1 MRTNIISFVLGSEN
15 RKKIVKMI
23 FEYPK
28 RQWSCS
34 ALEELTKI
42 PHATVFRTLKG
53 LKDFNILKSVKINRK
68 DIVYELVTDSPLTQ
82 ELKRII
88 NIEKI
93 TAKKI
98 ANRFIDRIKSK
109 QIHAAILY
117 GSSITGNIKPESDI
131 DILIVLN
138 KHDKLLERKIL
149 DIAAELSSKLNKTL
163 SVTIMD
169 LKEIN
174 KEKDSQFIKSVK
186 LNMEIL
192 YGKKPF

>member
-1 MRTNIISFVLGSEN
+1 MRTNIISFVLSSEN
-15 RKKIVKMI
+15 RKAIVKTI

-68 DIVYELVTDSPLTQ
+68 DIIYELVNDSPIAQ
-82 ELKRII
+82 ELKRTLD
-88 NIEKI
+88 IEKI

-98 ANRFIDRIKSK
+98 ANIFIGNIKSK
-109 QIHAAILY
+109 KITSAILY
-117 GSSITGNIKPESDI
+117 GSSISGDIKPESDI
-131 DILIVLN
+131 DILVILN
-138 KHDKLLERKIL
+138 KHDKPLEKEIQ
-149 DIAAELSSKLNKTL
+149 DIAAELSSKLNKTI

-169 LKEIN
+169 IEEIN
-174 KEKDSQFIKSVK
+174 KEKDKQFIKSVK
-186 LNMEIL
+186 SNMEIL
-192 YGKKPF
+192 YGKTPF

>member
-1 MRTNIISFVLGSEN
+1 MRTNIISFVLSSEN
-15 RKKIVKMI
+15 RRTIVKTI

-53 LKDFNILKSVKINRK
+53 LKYFSILKSVKINRK
-68 DIVYELVTDSPLTQ
+68 DILYELVSDSPIAQ
-82 ELKRII
+82 ELKRTLD
-88 NIEKI
+88 IEKI

-98 ANRFIDRIKSK
+98 ANRFVDKIKSK
-109 QIHAAILY
+109 KIISAVLY
-117 GSSITGNIKPESDI
+117 GSSISGDIKPESDI
-131 DILIVLN
+131 DILIILN
-138 KHDKLLERKIL
+138 KHDKPLEKEIL

-169 LKEIN
+169 IEEIN
-174 KEKDSQFIKSVK
+174 KEKDSQFIKSIK
-186 LNMEIL
+186 SNMEML

>member
-1 MRTNIISFVLGSEN
+1 MRTNIISFVLSSEN
-15 RKKIVKMI
+15 RKRIVKTI

-34 ALEELTKI
+34 ALEELTRI

-68 DIVYELVTDSPLTQ
+68 DILYELVSDSPIAQ
-82 ELKRII
+82 ELKRTLD
-88 NIEKI
+88 IEKI

-98 ANRFIDRIKSK
+98 ANRFVDKIKPKKIIS
-109 QIHAAILY
+109 AILY
-117 GSSITGNIKPESDI
+117 GSSISGDIKPESDI
-131 DILIVLN
+131 DILIILN
-138 KHDKLLERKIL
+138 KHDKPLEKEIL

-169 LKEIN
+169 IEEVN
-174 KEKDSQFIKSVK
+174 KEKDSQFIKSIK
-186 LNMEIL
+186 SNMEML
-192 YGKKPF
+192 YGKTPF

>member
-1 MRTNIISFVLGSEN
+1 MRTNIISFVLTSEN
-15 RKKIVKMI
+15 RKKIVKTI

-42 PHATVFRTLKG
+42 PHATVFRALEG

-68 DIVYELVTDSPLTQ
+68 DILYELVNDSPMVK
-82 ELKRII
+82 ELERMI
-88 NIEKI
+88 NIERI
-93 TAKKI
+93 TAKSI
-98 ANRFIDRIKSK
+98 ANRFIDKIKSK
-109 QIHAAILY
+109 QVLSALLY
-117 GSSITGNIKPESDI
+117 GSSITGDIKPESDI

-138 KHDKLLERKIL
+138 KHDKLLEKEIF
-149 DIAAELSSKLNKTL
+149 DVAAELSSKLNKTL
-163 SVTIMD
+163 AVTIMD

-186 LNMEIL
+186 SNMEML
-192 YGKKPF
+192 YGKSPF

>member
-1 MRTNIISFVLGSEN
+1 MRTDIISFVLSSEN
-15 RKKIVKMI
+15 RKRIVKTI

-53 LKDFNILKSVKINRK
+53 LKEFNILKSVKINRK
-68 DIVYELVTDSPLTQ
+68 DMLYELVRDSPMAQ
-82 ELKRII
+82 ELKRILD
-88 NIEKI
+88 IEKI

-98 ANRFIDRIKSK
+98 ADKFIDEIKSK
-109 QIHAAILY
+109 QVLSAVLY
-117 GSSITGNIKPESDI
+117 GSSISGDIKPESDI

-138 KHDKLLERKIL
+138 KHDKPLEKEIL
-149 DIAAELSSKLNKTL
+149 DIAAELSTKMNKTL
-163 SVTIMD
+163 AVTIMD

-186 LNMEIL
+186 SNMGVL
-192 YGKKPF
+192 YGKSPF

>member
-1 MRTNIISFVLGSEN
+1 MRTNIISFVLSSEN
-15 RKKIVKMI
+15 RKTIVKTI

-68 DIVYELVTDSPLTQ
+68 DILYELVNDSPIAK
-82 ELKRII
+82 ELKRTLD
-88 NIEKI
+88 IEKI

-98 ANRFIDRIKSK
+98 ANIFIGNIKSK
-109 QIHAAILY
+109 KIISAILY
-117 GSSITGNIKPESDI
+117 GSSISGDIKPESDI
-131 DILIVLN
+131 DILVILN
-138 KHDKLLERKIL
+138 KHDNPLEKEIQ
-149 DIAAELSSKLNKTL
+149 DIAGELSSKLNKTL

-169 LKEIN
+169 IEEIN
-174 KEKDSQFIKSVK
+174 KEKDKQFIKSVK
-186 LNMEIL
+186 SNMEIL
-192 YGKKPF
+192 YGKTPF

>member
-1 MRTNIISFVLGSEN
+1 MRTDIISFVLSSEN
-15 RKKIVKMI
+15 RKRIVKTI

-53 LKDFNILKSVKINRK
+53 MKEFNILKSVKINRK
-68 DIVYELVTDSPLTQ
+68 DMLYELVRDSPMAQ
-82 ELKRII
+82 ELKRILD
-88 NIEKI
+88 IEKI

-98 ANRFIDRIKSK
+98 ADKFIDEIKSK
-109 QIHAAILY
+109 QVLSAVLY
-117 GSSITGNIKPESDI
+117 GSSISGDIKPESDI

-138 KHDKLLERKIL
+138 KHDKPLEKEIL
-149 DIAAELSSKLNKTL
+149 DIAAELSTKMNKTL
-163 SVTIMD
+163 AVTIMD

-186 LNMEIL
+186 SNMGVL
-192 YGKKPF
+192 YGKSPF